1 MAGWRKRVGIF
12 GREQT
17 IERCVSTRPCKA
29 AQEGVL
35 AMGTPTLLDAGVLAP
50 AAILGLLGV
59 WLGFG
64 RSLVAWP
71 MRWLIPLFGG
81 CAAALPAI
89 LYLAGNGA
97 AAELLSLS
105 GTAATAAVGAISF
118 VVTVVLLAMFM
129 DNLRERMT
137 VWTGSRR
144 IGLTERVIGAFFGIA
159 CGLLLVAVAYLPMPR
174 VLGGEPAWARGSV
187 VLPYFRSAAE
197 TAYAA
202 RCMVLPCRLE
212 GRPLPEQRRVQ

>member
-1 MAGWRKRVGIF
+1 
-12 GREQT
+12 
-17 IERCVSTRPCKA
+17 
-29 AQEGVL
+29 
-35 AMGTPTLLDAGVLAP
+35 MGTPTLLDAVALAP

-59 WLGFG
+59 WLGLG

-81 CAAALPAI
+81 CAAALPAM

-97 AAELLSLS
+97 TAELLSLS
-105 GTAATAAVGAISF
+105 GTSATVAVGAISF
-118 VVTVVLLAMFM
+118 LVTIVLLAMFM
-129 DNLRERMT
+129 GNLRERMT
-137 VWTGSRR
+137 IWTGSRR
-144 IGLTERVIGAFFGIA
+144 IGLTERVIGALFGIG

-197 TAYAA
+197 AVESALLRY
-202 RCMVLPCRLE
+202 
-212 GRPLPEQRRVQ
+212 LPEP